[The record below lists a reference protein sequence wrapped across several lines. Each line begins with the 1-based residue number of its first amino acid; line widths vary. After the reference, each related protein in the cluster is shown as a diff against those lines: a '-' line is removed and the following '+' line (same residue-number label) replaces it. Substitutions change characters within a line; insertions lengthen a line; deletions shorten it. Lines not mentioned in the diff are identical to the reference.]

1 MVETDDDADIIAM
14 SGADPI
20 GTIESRKAEVTK
32 TKAELNESA
41 PRSQYGR
48 TYGIGSIMG
57 PNKMICYGRK
67 IF

>member
-14 SGADPI
+14 TGADPL
-20 GTIESRKAEVTK
+20 GTIESRKADVIK
-32 TKAELNESA
+32 TIAELNESA

-57 PNKMICYGRK
+57 PK
-67 IF
+67 